1 MSTFQM
7 NNNNNND
14 ANEFW
19 YDKNEFYAEN
29 GLAKGHKK
37 DRKSRSKIA
46 LDQAEDRQKKQDEH
60 ISQLPSKM
68 QKLLLKE
75 KTIKAAVKMFVK
87 KEDDA
92 KPGKIHKKITNHVKN
107 TSQNVA
113 YDDTEYGEE
122 EYYDKDTLRDEA
134 YEAGLK
140 MYQKYGL
147 TKEQYDAD
155 LEHRE
160 DIEALAAY
168 NEDPENYHAS
178 PDYGRI
184 LEEKIQKYEEEFASR
199 EKTEEEAQRYVN
211 WYYDAELDLNPYEW
225 SALSFN
231 EDEEEPLEDY
241 IERMREQD
249 MEFAMENARDTMR
262 ED

>member
-7 NNNNNND
+7 NNNNND

-46 LDQAEDRQKKQDEH
+46 LDQAEERQKKQDEH

-75 KTIKAAVKMFVK
+75 KTIKAVKAFAK
-87 KEDDA
+87 KEDPLA
-92 KPGKIHKKITNHVKN
+92 GKIHKKIANPVKN

-134 YEAGLK
+134 YEAGLE
-140 MYQKYGL
+140 MYKRYGL

-168 NEDPENYHAS
+168 NDDPENYHAP
-178 PDYGRI
+178 PDYGTI
-184 LEEKIQKYEEEFASR
+184 LEERIQKYEDEFAAR
-199 EKTEEEAQRYVN
+199 EKAEEEAQRDVN
-211 WYYDAELDLNPYEW
+211 WYYDEELDLNPYEW
-225 SALSFN
+225 SALSHPEA
-231 EDEEEPLEDY
+231 EDEESLEDY

-249 MEFAMENARDTMR
+249 LEFAMENARDEIR
-262 ED
+262 DD